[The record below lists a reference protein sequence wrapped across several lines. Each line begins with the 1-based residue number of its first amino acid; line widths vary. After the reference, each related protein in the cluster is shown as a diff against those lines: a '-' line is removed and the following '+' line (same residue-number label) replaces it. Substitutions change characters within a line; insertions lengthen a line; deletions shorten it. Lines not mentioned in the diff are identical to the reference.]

1 MRTNDDTPEQK
12 KEDTISIET
21 LLKYFLL
28 IVLGFVISQ
37 VFFTNKETILKTN
50 EREGTEVRLKEQ
62 YQYINPLLECESN
75 IGGEFIPD
83 SLKSEINSY
92 IESKEH
98 DRTITEASI
107 YFRDLNN
114 GPWLGIKEKE
124 LFTPASLV
132 KVPMM
137 MLYFKK
143 AETNQN
149 ILNTKLTV
157 DDKTYEMYKD
167 QITEPAM
174 KLKSNTEYTIQ
185 ELIEHMIYY
194 SDNVAYTL
202 LKNNLKE
209 YELTKLFLDFGI
221 DINSRMK
228 DPNENILS
236 VREYASFFRIL
247 YNSSYLDREYSEK
260 ALELLSS
267 TDYDKG
273 LVSGVTKDTKVAH
286 KFGERMLLDQRQ
298 LHDCGIIYK
307 AENPYLLCVMTRGTD
322 FDKLSNVIKDITT
335 MVDRYR
341 K

>member
-1 MRTNDDTPEQK
+1 MRTSENNPGER

-21 LLKYFLL
+21 LLKYFIL
-28 IVLGFVISQ
+28 IAIGFGISQ
-37 VFFTNKETILKTN
+37 IFFTNKTIDTKIEN
-50 EREGTEVRLKEQ
+50 KGGSEIRLKEQ
-62 YQYINPLLECESN
+62 YKYINPLLECESN
-75 IGGEFIPD
+75 IGGDFIPD
-83 SLKSEINSY
+83 SLKNEINSY
-92 IESKEH
+92 IDSKKQ
-98 DRTITEASI
+98 DNTITEASI

-114 GPWLGIKEKE
+114 GPWLGINEKE

-143 AETNQN
+143 AETDHE
-149 ILNTKLTV
+149 ILNTKLKVT
-157 DDKTYEMYKD
+157 DKSFEMYKD
-167 QITEPAM
+167 QITEPKV
-174 KLKSNTEYTIQ
+174 KLENNKEYTIQ

-221 DINSRMK
+221 DINSRIK

-260 ALELLSS
+260 ALELL
-267 TDYDKG
+267 TNTEYDKG
-273 LVSGVTKDTKVAH
+273 LIAGVEKGTKVAH

-298 LHDCGIIYK
+298 LHDCGIVYK
-307 AENPYLLCVMTRGTD
+307 GNSPYLLCVMTRGTD
-322 FDKLSNVIKDITT
+322 LDKLADIIREITT
-335 MVDRYR
+335 MVDKYR